1 MFERTCSIHGEF
13 DDTAAGVIDMWLNT
27 PGNILSVALEYLDGS
42 VDHVWSRGA
51 LHNQCN
57 NILVVIGLGLR
68 RAVVAEADKLAKLT
82 LVL

>member
-1 MFERTCSIHGEF
+1 
-13 DDTAAGVIDMWLNT
+13 
-27 PGNILSVALEYLDGS
+27 
-42 VDHVWSRGA
+42 